1 MPRTVTIP
9 QKSKSARLAGCVP
22 NDNAGKRFHKE
33 KRRDWDK
40 RILSDYDDYA
50 ENKYW
55 HRGVERDLAM
65 RGWDTDY
72 DTSFSDE
79 ELETSTERRARRQ
92 REREAF
98 EELRRLFDDEPC
110 TCIGPCLY
118 PQGAKHPTTEQKRRF
133 ARALE
138 DTLVV
143 TTKPA
148 KPAYVAKK
156 RIVLPKHLRPTDG
169 SMPRVRRRFADA

>member
-22 NDNAGKRFHKE
+22 NDNAGKRFQKK
-33 KRRDWDK
+33 KR
-40 RILSDYDDYA
+40 SD
-50 ENKYW
+50 
-55 HRGVERDLAM
+55 
-65 RGWDTDY
+65 WDTDY

-110 TCIGPCLY
+110 TYIGPCLY
-118 PQGAKHPTTEQKRRF
+118 PKGAKHPTTEQKRRF